1 MEIETFDR
9 IISERKEIR
18 DNLYR
23 VKEELENLSKND
35 VVKRYIELK
44 EYYSK
49 YEFLEIIYKIRY
61 KIKRIKSNF
70 CWIQRG

>member
-35 VVKRYIELK
+35 VVKRYK
-44 EYYSK
+44 
-49 YEFLEIIYKIRY
+49 
-61 KIKRIKSNF
+61 NH
-70 CWIQRG
+70 